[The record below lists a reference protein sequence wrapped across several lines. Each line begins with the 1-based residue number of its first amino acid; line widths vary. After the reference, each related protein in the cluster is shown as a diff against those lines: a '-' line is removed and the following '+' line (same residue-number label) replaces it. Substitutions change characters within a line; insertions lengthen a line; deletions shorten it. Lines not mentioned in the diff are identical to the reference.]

1 MDLTISCLQA
11 QGSAYLPETYVLFWI
26 EKRMNHPSKV
36 KVGTTHHK
44 WLHSLAWSSKLPMFY
59 PSSTHQKDPANW
71 IRLPSRNIDSWSNY
85 IVLNAF
91 PETLAK
97 CLAAL
102 SLPKHWKFRFSTW
115 NEATGA
121 LHAGGMDWKPIH
133 GAHGLSRL
141 CIHDFDQIHVIV
153 LSIGTPDGGATRSH
167 WPNMQE
173 TLFWSS
179 PLYMVWIQFQFVKTY
194 IHIYILMSC
203 NKLIMIFKN
212 CTFMRKPSPMEPKLP
227 VFRSYQNISA

>member
-11 QGSAYLPETYVLFWI
+11 QGSAYLPETYVFFWI
-26 EKRMNHPSKV
+26 EKRMNHPSEV
-36 KVGTTHHK
+36 NVGTT
-44 WLHSLAWSSKLPMFY
+44 WTPQVASQPGLIFGHSQSKSFSALSRFQTSHVLSIFHP
-59 PSSTHQKDPANW
+59 PKDPANW

-85 IVLNAF
+85 TVLNAF
-91 PETLAK
+91 PETLVK
-97 CLAAL
+97 CLAASNYSLL

-173 TLFWSS
+173 TGGLFWSS
-179 PLYMVWIQFQFVKTY
+179 PLYMIWIQFQFVKIVKTY
-194 IHIYILMSC
+194 IYTHKIVYIY
-203 NKLIMIFKN
+203 
-212 CTFMRKPSPMEPKLP
+212 
-227 VFRSYQNISA
+227 NII

>member
-1 MDLTISCLQA
+1 
-11 QGSAYLPETYVLFWI
+11 
-26 EKRMNHPSKV
+26 
-36 KVGTTHHK
+36 
-44 WLHSLAWSSKLPMFY
+44 MFY
-59 PSSTHQKDPANW
+59 PSSTHQKTQQTELDSLPAIW
-71 IRLPSRNIDSWSNY
+71 IHDLHSIECLPRNPGFIS
-85 IVLNAF
+85 
-91 PETLAK
+91 
-97 CLAAL
+97 LAAL

-167 WPNMQE
+167 GPNMQE
-173 TLFWSS
+173 TGGLFWSS

-194 IHIYILMSC
+194 IYIYTHVLQQTGF
-203 NKLIMIFKN
+203 IMILKTAHSCAN
-212 CTFMRKPSPMEPKLP
+212 PARWS
-227 VFRSYQNISA
+227 QNSRYSDPTKTSLHSHV